1 MVVAREKKIR
11 FQDGTNLATAT
22 RLLTQYSGAGIS
34 AMELETSGG
43 MRWMWQRGSRG
54 TGHTR
59 NRPEG

>member
-43 MRWMWQRGSRG
+43 ETVDAMDVAERVSHFCCGDDR
-54 TGHTR
+54 
-59 NRPEG
+59 